1 MYIMRNTGLDILILS
16 IVLIVVYARPCWM
29 VSFFNT
35 LVGRLILLGAIT
47 ALAIKD
53 TLWALFG
60 ILLLVGFRDGLVH
73 EGMTNMDKD
82 ADEAGDHSDAE
93 SDDEDHDHDKKDA
106 EIADRVNKAL
116 EKKELKEAKNEAK
129 GKVMSNKAW
138 KKQYC
143 KNNKVMLDGAEVN
156 VEEMEKKFPDLEF
169 LNGKCNPCLS
179 NCEFKITTAGSR
191 VDAEE
196 TMRGKASNTMA

>member
-1 MYIMRNTGLDILILS
+1 MRNTGLDILILS

-60 ILLLVGFRDGLVH
+60 ILLLVGFRDGLIH
-73 EGMTNMDKD
+73 EGMTNMDKN
-82 ADEAGDHSDAE
+82 AVEAGDHSDAE
-93 SDDEDHDHDKKDA
+93 SDNEGDDHDKTA
-106 EIADRVNKAL
+106 EKADKAQ
-116 EKKELKEAKNEAK
+116 EKKELKEAKKEAK

-156 VEEMEKKFPDLEF
+156 IEEMEKKFPDLEF

-179 NCEFKITTAGSR
+179 NCEFKITTAGAR

-196 TMRGKASNTMA
+196 TMRGKASNTVA